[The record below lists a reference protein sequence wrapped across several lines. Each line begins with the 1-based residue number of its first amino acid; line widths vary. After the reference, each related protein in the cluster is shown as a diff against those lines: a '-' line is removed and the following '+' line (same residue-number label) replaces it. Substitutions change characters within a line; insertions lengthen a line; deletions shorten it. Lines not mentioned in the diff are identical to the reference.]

1 MPDVPAEPGSRAASA
16 LSVINP
22 TAIPRTRADG
32 LVAWCRKNPGIWP
45 ALALVA
51 LLLYNAVFT
60 PHFALVGLQNDRL
73 YGSLI
78 DILKNGSR
86 VALLAVG
93 MTLVIAGGGIDLSV
107 GSVAA
112 LTGTAAALLLS
123 KGGASWLTACAGSLG
138 LALTF
143 GLLNGLLVVKLKLQ
157 PIIATLVTLVLA
169 RGLAQTLSQDQSVS
183 FNSSWI
189 SSVFNGQLLA
199 VPMPIW
205 IAGFV
210 MAVVTACLRLT
221 AGGMYLSAV
230 GVNASAARLCGIRVG
245 AIRTL
250 VYASASVCAGITG
263 LVIASDVKNA
273 DPNSLGMYLELDAI
287 LAVAIGGTSL
297 TGGRPHVIGAVI
309 GALLMQTITVML
321 QMRGVQTDA
330 TLILKAAATLGVC
343 LLQSPAIGAG
353 VRRLLEQRRNT

>member
-1 MPDVPAEPGSRAASA
+1 MSEPPASPDSPLAHASPAPLLRKPGEG
-16 LSVINP
+16 
-22 TAIPRTRADG
+22 G
-32 LVAWCRKNPGIWP
+32 LAAWCRRNPSVWP
-45 ALALVA
+45 ALALLA
-51 LLLYNAVFT
+51 LLLYNIAFT
-60 PHFALVGLQNDRL
+60 PHFASVGFQNDRL
-73 YGSLI
+73 FGSMI

-112 LTGTAAALLLS
+112 LTGTVAALMLAKS
-123 KGGASWLTACAGSLG
+123 GASPLTACASALG
-138 LALTF
+138 LALVF
-143 GLLNGLLVVKLKLQ
+143 GLMNGLLVVKLRLQ

-183 FNSSWI
+183 FNSPWF
-189 SSVFNGQLLA
+189 SSAFNGQFLA
-199 VPMPIW
+199 LPMPIW
-205 IAGFV
+205 IAGV
-210 MAVVTACLRLT
+210 VAVVVTGMLRWTAM
-221 AGGMYLSAV
+221 GMYLSAV

-245 AIRTL
+245 SIRTL
-250 VYASASVCAGITG
+250 GYVATCLCAGIAG

-273 DPNSLGMYLELDAI
+273 DPNSLGMYLELDAV

-343 LLQSPAIGAG
+343 LLQSPAIG
-353 VRRLLEQRRNT
+353 VKLRQMLTRRENT